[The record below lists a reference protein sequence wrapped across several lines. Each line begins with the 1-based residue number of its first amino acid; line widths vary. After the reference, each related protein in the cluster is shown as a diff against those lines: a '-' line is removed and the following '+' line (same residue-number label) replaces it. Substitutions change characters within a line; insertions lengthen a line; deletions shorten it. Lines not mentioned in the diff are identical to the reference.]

1 MVITLHNIV
10 SRVRRRRTSPAGAAD
25 VCPLLDKPQAYL
37 WLGARP
43 LLLHPADGALRQ
55 SRRPHNVVL
64 NPFRSPDMN
73 QQHALNT
80 AAQIVLL
87 AAAGMF
93 VMLRAGGGHATAGAT
108 MGDGLL
114 NDAGRPAVAC
124 TAQAPAPAP
133 VGYLQLL
140 TRTLVASEAL
150 ELPECER

>member
-1 MVITLHNIV
+1 
-10 SRVRRRRTSPAGAAD
+10 
-25 VCPLLDKPQAYL
+25 
-37 WLGARP
+37 
-43 LLLHPADGALRQ
+43 
-55 SRRPHNVVL
+55 
-64 NPFRSPDMN
+64 MN

-108 MGDGLL
+108 LDGSLA
-114 NDAGRPAVAC
+114 DAGRPAVAC
-124 TAQAPAPAP
+124 AAQAPAP